1 MKTLHKLKQK
11 ALLLL
16 LLMAAGAVKGQ
27 DYEKIL
33 KSDSTSWIT
42 CHLELETKEEG
53 HAFVNKRDSLLYY
66 AQYGYPDYYYYC
78 VGRMREDDGRLW
90 ITYSEHPSE
99 EILLMDMNLE
109 EGEDFLVTPYHVARV
124 VETSYENGRKVIVFD
139 YISPDWGGE
148 PLKFIEGVGRNY
160 MVFGWY
166 GNIDWDYQ
174 SCKYDGDEL
183 VYSTANP
190 LFDGCRID
198 NTSIEELSNEDETV
212 EVYPNPASDEVSIRF
227 SCLQETPIE
236 IIVLDLFGKVVKS
249 IPVMSNVA
257 SLTVSDL
264 RKGVYGI
271 KVVYQNRVLTEK
283 LLIN

>member
-16 LLMAAGAVKGQ
+16 LLLAAGAAKGQ
-27 DYEKIL
+27 GYENVL
-33 KSDSTSWIT
+33 KTDSTSWVT
-42 CHLELETKEEG
+42 CHLELEDKDEG
-53 HAFVNKRDSLLYY
+53 HAYVNKRDSLLYY
-66 AQYGYPDYYYYC
+66 APYGYTNYYC

-109 EGEDFLVTPYHVARV
+109 EGEDFLVTPYRVARV
-124 VETSYENGRKVIVFD
+124 VETSYENGRKTILFD
-139 YISPDWGGE
+139 FVSPYWGNE

-160 MVFGWY
+160 MVFEWY
-166 GNIDWDYQ
+166 GDIDRNYQ